1 MIDQTFVDS
10 GNAIFQKD
18 KFMRAILFI
27 ILLTFYYSFSSAAVH
42 SSDSAIIIKSEKP
55 LKFLLDSLK
64 IDPQTLQFL
73 VVKSKYELSVWHDS
87 MKIKTYPVVFGTNPV
102 DDKLREGDR
111 CTPEGKFKIRSKY
124 PHPSWSKFI
133 WIDYPNADSW
143 KKHNAAKKK
152 GLIPQNATI
161 GGEVGI
167 HGVPEN
173 SDFAID
179 QKNNWTWGCISL
191 KTKDINEIYP
201 YFNSKNTI
209 VEIRK

>member
-1 MIDQTFVDS
+1 MR
-10 GNAIFQKD
+10 IFQL
-18 KFMRAILFI
+18 AIL
-27 ILLTFYYSFSSAAVH
+27 LLINYSFSFAKGKTN
-42 SSDSAIIIKSEKP
+42 DSIIVKSQKP

-64 IDPQTLQFL
+64 INPQTLSFL
-73 VVKSKYELSVWHDS
+73 VVKSKYEMSVWNGS

-111 CTPEGKFKIRSKY
+111 CTPEGKFKIKSKY
-124 PHPSWSKFI
+124 PHASWSKFI

-143 KKHNAAKKK
+143 KKHNAAKKN

-167 HGVPEN
+167 HGVPEG

-201 YFNSKNTI
+201 YFNSNSTI

>member
-1 MIDQTFVDS
+1 MRTFQLI
-10 GNAIFQKD
+10 AF
-18 KFMRAILFI
+18 
-27 ILLTFYYSFSSAAVH
+27 LLISYSFSFGKGH
-42 SSDSAIIIKSEKP
+42 TNDSVIVIKSQKP

-64 IDPQTLQFL
+64 INPQTLSFI
-73 VVKSKYELSVWHDS
+73 VVKSKYEMSVWHES

-111 CTPEGKFKIRSKY
+111 CTPEGKFKIKSKY
-124 PHPSWSKFI
+124 PHTSWSKFI

-143 KKHNAAKKK
+143 KKHNAAKKN

-167 HGVPEN
+167 HGVPED

-201 YFNSKNTI
+201 YFNKNTV
-209 VEIRK
+209 VEIRKK

>member
-1 MIDQTFVDS
+1 MKKLFLLIICIFYVFLSEGKNNEVDS
-10 GNAIFQKD
+10 
-18 KFMRAILFI
+18 
-27 ILLTFYYSFSSAAVH
+27 V
-42 SSDSAIIIKSEKP
+42 IIKSQKP

-64 IDPQTLQFL
+64 INSQTLSFL
-73 VVKSKYELSVWHDS
+73 ILKSKYEMSVWHGS

-102 DDKLREGDR
+102 DDKLKEGDR

-124 PHPSWSKFI
+124 PHASWSKFI

-143 KKHNAAKKK
+143 KKHNAAKKN

-161 GGEVGI
+161 GGDVGI
-167 HGVPEN
+167 HGVPEG

-179 QKNNWTWGCISL
+179 EKNNWTWGCISL
-191 KTKDINEIYP
+191 KTKDINEVYP
-201 YFNSKNTI
+201 YFNSNNTV